1 MVQKFTLS
9 FLSLTFIFFLVV
21 SCDKSSSTKDQRTVE
36 IRKGANHLIN
46 PLLDCYDF
54 GSSSLADMKDRESL
68 INKYV
73 EEAIKKKEIFSCS
86 VYFRKL
92 DNGHWIGINE
102 KEHYAPASLLKVP
115 FMMAALRQAEQD
127 PTFLSKKVL
136 YQPFDDGMV
145 QNITDKSFRL
155 VPGQEYTIE
164 DLINYMII
172 YSDNVSKDILI
183 ENLLLTNFYEAF
195 FDLGIDIDKYGF
207 EDNFLTVK
215 DYATYFRMLY
225 NATYLSKDMSNKALD
240 ILTKTTFKSGISAG
254 VPNNVIVAHKFGE
267 RTFANSPIKQLH
279 EGGII
284 YMQNNPYIL
293 VVMVKGKNFNANQ
306 KAIQDIS
313 RLIYNSLL

>member
-1 MVQKFTLS
+1 MRLKFTLS
-9 FLSLTFIFFLVV
+9 FLGLSFLFLLVA
-21 SCDKSSSTKDQRTVE
+21 SCDQTTSNKVERTVE
-36 IRKGANHLIN
+36 IRKGTNHLIN

-54 GSSSLADMKDRESL
+54 GASSLSDMKDREAK
-68 INKYV
+68 IKKYV
-73 EEAIKKKEIFSCS
+73 DEAIKNKTIFSCS

-92 DNGHWIGINE
+92 DNGQWIGINE
-102 KEHYAPASLLKVP
+102 KEPYAPASLLKVP

-127 PTFLSKKVL
+127 PAFLSKKIL

-155 VPGQEYTIE
+155 EPGQEYTIE
-164 DLINYMII
+164 ELINFMII
-172 YSDNVSKDILI
+172 YSDNMSKDIVV

-195 FDLGIDIDKYGF
+195 TDLGIDVDKYGI

-225 NATYLSKDMSNKALD
+225 NATYLSKTMSNKALD
-240 ILTKTTFKSGISAG
+240 MLTQTTFKSGIVAG
-254 VPNNVIVAHKFGE
+254 LPDNTVVAHKFGE

-284 YMQNNPYIL
+284 YMHNNPYIL
-293 VVMVKGKNFNANQ
+293 VVMVKGTDFNANQ
-306 KAIQDIS
+306 KVIQDIS
-313 RLIYNSLL
+313 RLVYNSLL

>member
-1 MVQKFTLS
+1 MYMFRLNLLCLS
-9 FLSLTFIFFLVV
+9 FVFFLVI
-21 SCDKSSSTKDQRTVE
+21 SCDQTSSNKVERTIE
-36 IRKGANHLIN
+36 IRKGTNHLIN

-54 GSSSLADMKDRESL
+54 GSSSLADMKDRESK
-68 INKYV
+68 IRKYV
-73 EEAIKKKEIFSCS
+73 DEAIKNKEIFSCS

-92 DNGHWIGINE
+92 DNGHWIGINK
-102 KEHYAPASLLKVP
+102 KEPYAPASLLKVP

-127 PTFLSKKVL
+127 SEFLSKKIV

-164 DLINYMII
+164 DLISYMII
-172 YSDNVSKDILI
+172 YSDNISKDIII

-195 FDLGIDIDKYGF
+195 IDLGIDIDKYGI
-207 EDNFLTVK
+207 EDNFLNVK

-225 NATYLSKDMSNKALD
+225 NATYLSKTMSNKALD
-240 ILTKTTFKSGISAG
+240 MLTKTTFKSGIVAG
-254 VPNNVIVAHKFGE
+254 LPDNIVVAHKFGE
-267 RTFANSPIKQLH
+267 RTFTNSPIKQLH

-284 YMQNNPYIL
+284 YMHNNPYIL
-293 VVMVKGKNFNANQ
+293 CIMVKGTDFHANQ

-313 RLIYNSLL
+313 RLVYNSLL